1 MGQAHP
7 SARHDESKANLPAL
21 ARKSEKPKTQALQ
34 QENAQLRELVVQLS
48 KLVIKVVIDHD

>member
-7 SARHDESKANLPAL
+7 SARDDESKANLPTL
-21 ARKSEKPKTQALQ
+21 VPKPEKPNTNELQ

-48 KLVIKVVIDHD
+48 KLVIKVVVEHD